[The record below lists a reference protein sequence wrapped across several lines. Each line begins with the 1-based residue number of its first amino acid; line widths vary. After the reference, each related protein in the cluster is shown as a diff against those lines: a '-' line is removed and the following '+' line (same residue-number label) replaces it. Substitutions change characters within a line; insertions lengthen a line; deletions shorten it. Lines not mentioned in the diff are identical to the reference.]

1 MLIVVLKPWRSYCVM
16 RRSYAPCFAL
26 ALFLILPFLD
36 GCATSQK
43 MTGNPTLLPGVPFYR
58 QEAYE
63 CGPAALATVVNYWH
77 TKTGAASATTPE
89 DIVAEIFSP
98 SARGV
103 LGIDLQAYA
112 KKRGFQAHT
121 STGSIGEIRKQIGQ
135 SVPPIILVDYGF
147 SFYQRNHFMVV
158 TGYAVNGVLAN
169 TGRAENE
176 FIEEEDLLRI
186 WKKTGY
192 WMLVV
197 KP

>member
-1 MLIVVLKPWRSYCVM
+1 
-16 RRSYAPCFAL
+16 
-26 ALFLILPFLD
+26 
-36 GCATSQK
+36 